1 MCDYC
6 EGVKPTPDYERLKAK
21 VQKFVDSLAGQK
33 KVYVRSV
40 VDAWNQIVACEEYM
54 DDEIREAL
62 RELAEA

>member
-6 EGVKPTPDYERLKAK
+6 EGVKTMPDYERLKAK

-33 KVYVRSV
+33 KVYVRSI
-40 VDAWNQIVACEEYM
+40 VDAWGGILACEEYM

-62 RELAEA
+62 KEIAEA